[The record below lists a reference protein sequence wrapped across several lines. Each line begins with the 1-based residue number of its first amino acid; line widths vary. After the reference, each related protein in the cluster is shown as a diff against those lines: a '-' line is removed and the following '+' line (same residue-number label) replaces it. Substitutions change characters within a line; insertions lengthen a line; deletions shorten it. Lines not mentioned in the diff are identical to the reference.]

1 MFSHNGGIFGSAGEL
16 PDREAAR
23 KLVRTIAGRGR
34 VVLTGHA
41 RNRLRDR
48 NLTTQDVL
56 MLLLGGWVER
66 VERGTRGELRFVVCN
81 ARTTVVI
88 VPRSEDE
95 LVVLTAWRNER

>member
-1 MFSHNGGIFGSAGEL
+1 M
-16 PDREAAR
+16 
-23 KLVRTIAGRGR
+23 V
-34 VVLTGHA
+34 
-41 RNRLRDR
+41 
-48 NLTTQDVL
+48 
-56 MLLLGGWVER
+56 LLGGWVER